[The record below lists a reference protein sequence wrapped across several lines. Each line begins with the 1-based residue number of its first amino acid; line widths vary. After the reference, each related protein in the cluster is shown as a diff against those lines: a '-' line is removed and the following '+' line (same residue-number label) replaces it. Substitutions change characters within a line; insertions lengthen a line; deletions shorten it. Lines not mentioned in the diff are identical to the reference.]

1 MIKLKRDNLV
11 MEVSSEIQASAF
23 INNGWVLATEKKVVA
38 EMPQPTK
45 EVVKEIKDVKRK
57 TRTNK

>member
-23 INNGWVLATEKKVVA
+23 INNGWTIVTEDKKVVA
-38 EMPQPTK
+38 EKPQPTK
-45 EVVKEIKDVKRK
+45 EVAKPVRK
-57 TRTNK
+57 TKTNK